1 VNLAARGARNM
12 DTGKEFIQDKNIKAQ
27 IRRQARMVYI
37 KSFGLAV
44 VLTGVCLLV
53 SVK

>member
-12 DTGKEFIQDKNIKAQ
+12 DNGKEDIQEDPIKAQ

-37 KSFGLAV
+37 KSFALAIGL
-44 VLTGVCLLV
+44 TIIGVII
-53 SVK
+53 

>member
-12 DTGKEFIQDKNIKAQ
+12 DNGKEFIQEDPVKAQ
-27 IRRQARMVYI
+27 IRRQARQVYI
-37 KSFGLAV
+37 KSFVLAV

-53 SVK
+53 PVK